1 MHAAGSSEFVVM
13 PSPTQTSDSHGPG
26 NLSVALI
33 GPDRD
38 RRKDVADALSSLPEQ
53 ADKRS
58 MQPAAGGGSFVREFT
73 AYPTDPE
80 ALTKILEQDYD
91 VIILDLDSDPEL
103 ALGVVKD
110 IATQSSTTVMVYSA
124 KSDVDLV
131 VRSMRAGAREFLNL
145 PVSTGAM
152 TEALGRVSVQ
162 HPAAARPARKPGARK
177 LFVFLGCKGGCG
189 VTTIASNFAVCLAQ
203 ESGQSTLL
211 LDLGVPLGDTAI
223 HLGMIPK
230 YSTANALQDPSRID
244 TSFLSSLLAKHSS
257 GLNVLAAP
265 NEFPPVEPTHAAIDR
280 LISVSR
286 QVLDYVVVDAGS
298 RVDLKGSAVFDDA
311 AIIYLVTQV
320 GISELRNANR
330 MISQV
335 FGPRVNP
342 IQIVLNR
349 YTTRTLGFDEDHI
362 TKALTM
368 SPQWRIPD
376 DYAAAHRTQNTAT
389 AIALE
394 DSPISRAIRQMARA
408 ACGARDESE
417 KKRLFGLFG

>member
-1 MHAAGSSEFVVM
+1 M
-13 PSPTQTSDSHGPG
+13 PSSTQTPDNPGAG

-33 GPDRD
+33 GPDAD
-38 RRKDVADALSSLPEQ
+38 RRRDVADALSPQPEPV
-53 ADKRS
+53 DRRS
-58 MQPAAGGGSFVREFT
+58 PQPTGGRGSFVREFT

-103 ALGVVKD
+103 ALGVVRN
-110 IATQSSTTVMVYSA
+110 IAAQSATTVMVYSA

-152 TEALGRVSVQ
+152 LEALGRVLVER
-162 HPAAARPARKPGARK
+162 PTAARQVRRPGARK

-189 VTTIASNFAVCLAQ
+189 VTTIASNFAVCVAQ

-211 LDLGVPLGDTAI
+211 IDLGVPLGDTAI
-223 HLGMIPK
+223 NLGMVPK

-244 TSFLSSLLAKHSS
+244 TNFLLSLLAKHSS
-257 GLNVLAAP
+257 GLSVLAAP
-265 NEFPPVEPTHAAIDR
+265 NEFPPDLPTNAAIDR
-280 LISVSR
+280 LISVAR
-286 QVLDYVVVDAGS
+286 QNFDYVIIDAGS

-311 AIIYLVTQV
+311 AIIYLVAQV

-330 MISQV
+330 LISQV

-349 YTTRTLGFDEDHI
+349 YTTRTLGFDEDHV

-368 SPQWRIPD
+368 SPQWRVPD
-376 DYAAAHRTQNTAT
+376 DHVAANRTQNTAT
-389 AIALE
+389 AIAME
-394 DSPISRAIRQMARA
+394 DSTISRAIRQMAKA
-408 ACGARDESE
+408 ACGVREEGE

>member
-1 MHAAGSSEFVVM
+1 M
-13 PSPTQTSDSHGPG
+13 PSPTHHSDAPG
-26 NLSVALI
+26 AGSLSVALI
-33 GPDRD
+33 GPDAD
-38 RRKDVADALSSLPEQ
+38 RRRDVADALSSQPES
-53 ADKRS
+53 AEKRAP
-58 MQPAAGGGSFVREFT
+58 QPAAGSGSFVREFT
-73 AYPTDPE
+73 AYPPDPE
-80 ALTKILEQDYD
+80 SLAKILEQDYD
-91 VIILDLDSDPEL
+91 VVILDLDSDPEL
-103 ALGVVKD
+103 ALGVVRS
-110 IATQSSTTVMVYSA
+110 IASQSATTVMVYSA

-152 TEALGRVSVQ
+152 NEALGRVSVQ
-162 HPAAARPARKPGARK
+162 RPTGARPVKRSGARK

-189 VTTIASNFAVCLAQ
+189 VTTIASNFAVCVAQ
-203 ESGQSTLL
+203 ESGQNTLL
-211 LDLGVPLGDTAI
+211 IDLGVPLGDTAI
-223 HLGMIPK
+223 NLGMIPK
-230 YSTANALQDPSRID
+230 FSTANALQDASRID

-265 NEFPPVEPTHAAIDR
+265 NEFPPIEPTHAAIDK

-286 QVLDYVVVDAGS
+286 QIFDYVVVDAGS

-311 AIIYLVTQV
+311 AIIYLITQV
-320 GISELRNANR
+320 GITELRNANR

-349 YTTRTLGFDEDHI
+349 YTTRSLGFDEDHI

-389 AIALE
+389 AIALD
-394 DSPISRAIRQMARA
+394 DSPICRAIRQMAKS
-408 ACGARDESE
+408 ACGVREDTE